1 MTGSDHK
8 FFMWKEEFYLAV
20 QDKTIYTDLLSG
32 YIFFSQNIRKM
43 SDGTGSF
50 ISFIYFFQGIC
61 SYNAAASRELVC
73 GLQHNGRSLVSE
85 RKPGLP
91 QEK

>member
-50 ISFIYFFQGIC
+50 ISFLYFFQGIC
-61 SYNAAASRELVC
+61 SYNAAASGNCLWP
-73 GLQHNGRSLVSE
+73 SA
-85 RKPGLP
+85 
-91 QEK
+91 